1 MSESSGTTDVAY
13 VAIGSNLGDRA
24 EWIAMARR
32 ALENLP
38 ATRLVAASDVE
49 ETAPLG
55 DVEQGEYLNQV
66 VALETAL
73 TPRALLAEL
82 LRIERENGR
91 VRTVRWGPRTL
102 DLDIVAYDET
112 TVNEPDLVVPHP
124 ELPNRDFWQRELAQ
138 ARRAARAAAP

>member
-1 MSESSGTTDVAY
+1 
-13 VAIGSNLGDRA
+13 
-24 EWIAMARR
+24 MARR
-32 ALENLP
+32 ALETLP

-49 ETAPLG
+49 ETAPVG

-66 VALETAL
+66 VALETSL
-73 TPRALLAEL
+73 SPRALLAEL

-138 ARRAARAAAP
+138 ARHAARTAAP